1 MCRTGR
7 HKTFVQDAGLLL
19 VEAGF
24 SAAKHQNTRRR
35 AEPRGCPCRPRA
47 SQRVRG
53 RCGLGLVWALI
64 RWATGKRLA
73 SRLPKLSV
81 MTLPPFWTGGSLV
94 FVWGRTCQV
103 RSSWQSLGTQGE
115 WFIRFFRKFTFL
127 EKAFSWWTWD
137 SNSRPTTHGLSSTP
151 FGATRKRLTNR
162 VPKRSLI
169 TQGWNWPHT
178 FCTKVLCRPV
188 LHITKGRVKPNKM
201 RDKRDGVH
209 RGREGSHGLPR
220 KSFFQCETS
229 FELSS
234 NDYDYNVINTSYQ
247 KVTFWLW
254 GRPRWALFFFFFHR
268 ALN

>member
-1 MCRTGR
+1 MVYIYFLHRVKPTHFVTVSVGWGIELLR
-7 HKTFVQDAGLLL
+7 WGSFTQKLLVLYMDSPYVQDWSAQNFVQDAGLR
-19 VEAGF
+19 VRASF
-24 SAAKHQNTRRR
+24 SAARSFIWETPRKH
-35 AEPRGCPCRPRA
+35 AVEPRGCPCRPR
-47 SQRVRG
+47 SPQRVGVRVRVWVRFRVG
-53 RCGLGLVWALI
+53 SVWAD
-64 RWATGKRLA
+64 
-73 SRLPKLSV
+73 V
-81 MTLPPFWTGGSLV
+81 
-94 FVWGRTCQV
+94 
-103 RSSWQSLGTQGE
+103 
-115 WFIRFFRKFTFL
+115 
-127 EKAFSWWTWD
+127 
-137 SNSRPTTHGLSSTP
+137 
-151 FGATRKRLTNR
+151 
-162 VPKRSLI
+162 
-169 TQGWNWPHT
+169 QGWNWPHT